1 MEMEPKPTG
10 GARLI
15 TEVTRARV
23 RTSASD
29 ELTQELI
36 DLLKREDFQPGD
48 RLPAVTALADRFAV
62 APPTMREALR
72 RLQAL
77 GFLDFR
83 HGSGVYVREPL
94 ERVIVS
100 NPYSGQL
107 DRGVI
112 LDLIDARLLIEPH
125 LACLAVARGGEEA
138 IAEVERIL
146 DRAEQALKG
155 QDEVLSGLNLNFHRA
170 IAKLSGNTVL
180 GQTIDSLLDLY
191 SAEQLVILQVYDN
204 REHDAREHRAVLEA
218 IRDGRAELAATRMRE
233 HLTGVRTVVEER
245 LRGSTTKHPPARS

>member
-1 MEMEPKPTG
+1 METGPRPTG
-10 GARLI
+10 APRLI
-15 TEVTRARV
+15 AEAAPTRV

-48 RLPAVTALADRFAV
+48 RLPAVTALAERFAV
-62 APPTMREALR
+62 APPTLR

-170 IAKLSGNTVL
+170 IAKLSGNSVL

-191 SAEQLVILQVYDN
+191 AAEQMVILQVYDN
-204 REHDAREHRAVLEA
+204 RERDAREHRAVLEA

-245 LRGSTTKHPPARS
+245 LRGSTPTRS